1 MAKPSLYIGAMEPG
15 GEIDQESS
23 HIAGRSAAVPGAAR
37 LLAQSVWPSARRAF
51 ASLFSIIA
59 FPLFLLS
66 LIGLAKILSNAAL
79 LDLSAQLRAIVGA
92 QSAALEAFLRQVAT
106 LGLNLPAW
114 SVDVAAIYLS
124 IGATMARAEKD
135 SLLAVELNFRETL
148 DAAWRCIRELRLDY
162 FFFAIPKLVRG
173 TAVRCLWPLDALYR
187 LSQPFEVEGPGP
199 TGDDISTTV
208 RRGELREFAAQVSEA
223 GVWDKQTLYDH
234 RQVLLWHVSF
244 SLGAVYLTNLI
255 GGLL

>member
-1 MAKPSLYIGAMEPG
+1 MPG
-15 GEIDQESS
+15 DAADNKEEQAQE
-23 HIAGRSAAVPGAAR
+23 AASPAPGAAR

-124 IGATMARAEKD
+124 IGATMARAEKV
-135 SLLAVELNFRETL
+135 SLLAVELNLRESL

-187 LSQPFEVEGPGP
+187 LSQAFEVEGPGP

-208 RRGELREFAAQVSEA
+208 RRGELCEFAAQVSEA
-223 GVWDKQTLYDH
+223 GVWEKQTLYDH
-234 RQVLLWHVSF
+234 RQVLLWHVAF

-255 GGLL
+255 GGIL

>member
-1 MAKPSLYIGAMEPG
+1 MEPG
-15 GEIDQESS
+15 GESDQESS
-23 HIAGRSAAVPGAAR
+23 QFAGGSPAAPGVAR

-106 LGLNLPAW
+106 FGLNLPAW
-114 SVDVAAIYLS
+114 SLDVAAIYLS

-148 DAAWRCIRELRLDY
+148 DAAWRCVRELRLDY
-162 FFFAIPKLVRG
+162 FFFAIPKPVRG
-173 TAVRCLWPLDALYR
+173 TVVRCLWPLDVLYR

-199 TGDDISTTV
+199 TGDEISTSV

-234 RQVLLWHVSF
+234 RQVLLWHVAF
-244 SLGAVYLTNLI
+244 SLGAVYLSNVI

>member
-1 MAKPSLYIGAMEPG
+1 MEPG
-15 GEIDQESS
+15 GQIDLERGEG
-23 HIAGRSAAVPGAAR
+23 AGVTSVTPNAVQ

-92 QSAALEAFLRQVAT
+92 QSAALDAFIRQITTV
-106 LGLNLPAW
+106 GLSLPAW
-114 SVDVAAIYLS
+114 SVDAAAIYFS
-124 IGATMARAEKD
+124 AGATMARAEKD
-135 SLLAVELNFRETL
+135 ALLAVELDFRETL

-162 FFFAIPKLVRG
+162 FFFAIPKSVRG
-173 TAVRCLWPLDALYR
+173 TAVRVLWPLDALYR

-223 GVWDKQTLYDH
+223 GVWQKQTLYDH
-234 RQVLLWHVSF
+234 RQVLLWHIAF
-244 SLGAVYLTNLI
+244 SLGGVYLSNFVA
-255 GGLL
+255 GLL